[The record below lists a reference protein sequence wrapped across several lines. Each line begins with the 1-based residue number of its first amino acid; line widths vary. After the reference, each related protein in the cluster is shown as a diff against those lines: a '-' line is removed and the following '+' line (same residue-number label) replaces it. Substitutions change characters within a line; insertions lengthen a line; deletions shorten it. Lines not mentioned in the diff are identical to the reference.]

1 VSLVTALM
9 GLEARLRLARLY
21 LCTDARERQGD
32 LAAFLA
38 AALAGGVDVVQI
50 RQPGLRPEAR
60 RDALEVARHAAARH
74 QALVGVDGPPALAA
88 ELGTDLLHLDQA
100 DDATAT
106 VRTHLPPPVLVGR
119 STHDARQAD
128 DALADESLDYVW
140 VGPVRA
146 PAAPHGQPAVG
157 LDLVRHA
164 ARTAPVYSISSKP
177 WFAAGGIT
185 ATNLE
190 AVLEAG
196 ARRVCVATAVTT
208 ASDPQQVAEQLSRSL
223 RDAWQADPAAERYAF
238 AAAASTGRR

>member
-1 VSLVTALM
+1 M

-32 LAAFLA
+32 LDQFLA

-60 RDALEVARHAAARH
+60 RDALEVARQAAVPY
-74 QALVGVDGPPALAA
+74 QALVGMDGPPALAA
-88 ELGTDLLHLDQA
+88 ELGADLLHLDQA
-100 DDATAT
+100 DEATAA
-106 VRTHLPPPVLVGR
+106 VRAHLPPQVLVGR
-119 STHDARQAD
+119 SAHDSRQAD
-128 DALADESLDYVW
+128 AALADEGLDYVW

-146 PAAPHGQPAVG
+146 PAAPEDRPAVG

-164 ARTAPVYSISSKP
+164 ARTAPVFSMRSMP

-185 ATNLE
+185 LRNLD
-190 AVLEAG
+190 AVVEAG
-196 ARRVCVATAVTT
+196 ARRVCVATALT
-208 ASDPQQVAEQLSRSL
+208 AAPDPQHAAEQLSRTL
-223 RDAWQADPAAERYAF
+223 REAWRADPAAERYTF